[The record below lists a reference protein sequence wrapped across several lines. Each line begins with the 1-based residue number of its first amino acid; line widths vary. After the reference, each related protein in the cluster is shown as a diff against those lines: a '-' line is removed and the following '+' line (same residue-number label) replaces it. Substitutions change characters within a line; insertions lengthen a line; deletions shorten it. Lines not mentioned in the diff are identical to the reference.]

1 MIDVINREEVLRY
14 LGYNGQEISDH
25 INKIIDICRE
35 ETINKSNP
43 KYIYS
48 YFNIELLN
56 NEIHVCNT
64 NLILRGNDIKEQ
76 LKECKQIAIM
86 VVTLGLE
93 IERFI
98 NINENINLTKAI
110 ILDSCATTYVEAICD
125 KVENKIKDEMLEKGF
140 NTNSRYSPGYGDF
153 PLDIQGELL
162 ALISSEKRIGVTISR
177 QHLLFPRKSVTAI
190 IGIGNKEVKSKERD
204 CSKCIMYNSCN
215 FKKGGKSCGYKG
227 IK

>member
-1 MIDVINREEVLRY
+1 MINREEVLRY

-25 INKIIDICRE
+25 INKIIDIFRE
-35 ETINKSNP
+35 ETINKSNQ

-98 NINENINLTKAI
+98 NINEKINLTKAI